1 MRYTS
6 SKPSVAS
13 VSSNGKITAKK
24 KGTAIITAKTYIN
37 KKAKLKI
44 IVK

>member
-13 VSSNGKITAKK
+13 VSSNGKIKAKK
-24 KGTAIITAKTYIN
+24 KGTAIITAKTYNN